1 MNEHDHRAQNRES
14 AEPEEGTR
22 AAPKVVFVW
31 IAILIVW
38 GVGYY
43 AWQIGKPLL
52 GGDSRTPV
60 ITEHQES
67 RPADGASADSAM
79 ESNNVANADSAEVP
93 VNPTAPNTDKSDASN
108 SGSSRAS
115 DQEMSNTANSEGPAS
130 DSLTAS
136 AKPDG
141 AAIFSAQCSACHQA
155 SGQGIPGAFPPLA
168 GSEWMLADAAIPVA
182 IVHDGLQGK
191 IEVAGNQFQGVM
203 PKFGGQLSDAE
214 LAAVLSYA
222 RSQWGNDAS
231 AISPGAVTEHRERF
245 GDRKE
250 WSAEELTKVFGKP

>member
-1 MNEHDHRAQNRES
+1 MNQNDHRAQDREAS
-14 AEPEEGTR
+14 EPEEGTG
-22 AAPKVVFVW
+22 AVPKIVIAW

-60 ITEHQES
+60 AAVHQEQT
-67 RPADGASADSAM
+67 SADASG
-79 ESNNVANADSAEVP
+79 ADTADVS
-93 VNPTAPNTDKSDASN
+93 VNPETPDTTKSDAPTADTS
-108 SGSSRAS
+108 AAP
-115 DQEMSNTANSEGPAS
+115 DPQTANTASSDNAGS
-130 DSLTAS
+130 DSSTAS
-136 AKPDG
+136 TQPDG
-141 AAIFSAQCSACHQA
+141 AAIFNARCSVCHQA
-155 SGQGIPGAFPPLA
+155 NGQGIPGAFPPLA
-168 GSEWMLADAAIPVA
+168 GSEWMLADEAIPVA

-191 IEVAGNQFQGVM
+191 IEVAGNQYQGAM

-222 RSQWGNDAS
+222 RSQWGNDAGEIS
-231 AISPGAVTEHRERF
+231 AETVTGHKQRF

-250 WSAEELTKVFGKP
+250 WSANELTEVFGKP

>member
-1 MNEHDHRAQNRES
+1 MNQHDHRAQNREA

-22 AAPKVVFVW
+22 AVPKIVFVY

-43 AWQIGKPLL
+43 AMQIGKPLL

-67 RPADGASADSAM
+67 RPAEGASADSAI
-79 ESNNVANADSAEVP
+79 ESNNVASADSAEVL
-93 VNPTAPNTDKSDASN
+93 VNASTPNTERSDASN
-108 SGSSRAS
+108 AGSSGAS
-115 DQEMSNTANSEGPAS
+115 DQENSNTANSESSGANS
-130 DSLTAS
+130 RTAS
-136 AKPDG
+136 VEPNG

-155 SGQGIPGAFPPLA
+155 NGLGIPGAFPPLA
-168 GSEWMLADAAIPVA
+168 GSEWMLADGAIPVA

-191 IEVAGNQFQGVM
+191 IEVAGNPFQGVM
-203 PKFGGQLSDAE
+203 PGFGGQLSDAE

-231 AISPGAVTEHRERF
+231 AISPDAVTKHSERF
-245 GDRKE
+245 SDRKE
-250 WSAEELTKVFGKP
+250 WSAEELMEVFGEP

>member
-1 MNEHDHRAQNRES
+1 MNQHDHRAQNREA
-14 AEPEEGTR
+14 AEPEEGNR
-22 AAPKVVFVW
+22 AAPKIVFVW

-60 ITEHQES
+60 ATAYQES
-67 RPADGASADSAM
+67 KPVKSS
-79 ESNNVANADSAEVP
+79 SAENAVES
-93 VNPTAPNTDKSDASN
+93 TDAEISDP
-108 SGSSRAS
+108 
-115 DQEMSNTANSEGPAS
+115 EVSNTASSQGSVPNSR
-130 DSLTAS
+130 TAS
-136 AKPDG
+136 VEPNG

-155 SGQGIPGAFPPLA
+155 TGLGIPGAFPPLA
-168 GSEWMLADAAIPVA
+168 GSEWMLADAAVPVA

-191 IEVAGNQFQGVM
+191 IEVAGNQFQGIM
-203 PKFGGQLSDAE
+203 PRFGGQLSDAE

-231 AISPGAVTEHRERF
+231 AISSGAVTEHRERF

>member
-1 MNEHDHRAQNRES
+1 MNQHDHRAQNREA

-22 AAPKVVFVW
+22 AVPKIVFVY

-43 AWQIGKPLL
+43 AWQIGKPMQ

-60 ITEHQES
+60 ATAYQES
-67 RPADGASADSAM
+67 KPVKSS
-79 ESNNVANADSAEVP
+79 SAENV
-93 VNPTAPNTDKSDASN
+93 VESTVAEISDP
-108 SGSSRAS
+108 
-115 DQEMSNTANSEGPAS
+115 EVSNTASSEGSVP

-136 AKPDG
+136 LEPNG

-155 SGQGIPGAFPPLA
+155 TGLGIPGVFPPLA
-168 GSEWMLADAAIPVA
+168 GSEWMLADAAVPVA

-191 IEVAGNQFQGVM
+191 IEVAGNQYQGVM
-203 PKFGGQLSDAE
+203 PKFDGQLSDAE

-231 AISPGAVTEHRERF
+231 AISPGTVTEHRERF

-250 WSAEELTKVFGKP
+250 WSAQELTKVFGKL

>member
-1 MNEHDHRAQNRES
+1 MNQHDHRAQNREA

-22 AAPKVVFVW
+22 AAPKIVFVW

-43 AWQIGKPLL
+43 AWQIGKPLM

-60 ITEHQES
+60 IADHQEV
-67 RPADGASADSAM
+67 RPADGSSADSVI
-79 ESNNVANADSAEVP
+79 ESNDVANAGSAEVR
-93 VNPTAPNTDKSDASN
+93 VNPTAPNTDKSDTSN
-108 SGSSRAS
+108 AGSSGTS
-115 DQEMSNTANSEGPAS
+115 DQAISNTANSEGS
-130 DSLTAS
+130 VSNSSVAS
-136 AKPDG
+136 AKPNG

-155 SGQGIPGAFPPLA
+155 TGLGIPGAFPPLA
-168 GSEWMLADAAIPVA
+168 GSEWILADAAVPVA

-222 RSQWGNDAS
+222 RSQWGNNAS
-231 AISPGAVTEHRERF
+231 AISPGAVTEHRDRF

-250 WSAEELTKVFGKP
+250 WSAEELTKVFGKL

>member
-1 MNEHDHRAQNRES
+1 MNQHDHRAQNREA

-22 AAPKVVFVW
+22 AVPKIVFFY

-43 AWQIGKPLL
+43 AMQIGKPLL

-60 ITEHQES
+60 ATAHQAS
-67 RPADGASADSAM
+67 GPADSSSAENAVESTVAEGSDS
-79 ESNNVANADSAEVP
+79 EVAN
-93 VNPTAPNTDKSDASN
+93 TAS
-108 SGSSRAS
+108 
-115 DQEMSNTANSEGPAS
+115 SEGSVP

-136 AKPDG
+136 LEPNG

-155 SGQGIPGAFPPLA
+155 NGLGIPGAFPPLA
-168 GSEWMLADAAIPVA
+168 GSEWMLADAAVPVA
-182 IVHDGLQGK
+182 IVHDGLQGE

-203 PKFGGQLSDAE
+203 PRFGGQLSDAE

-231 AISPGAVTEHRERF
+231 VISPGAVTEHSERF